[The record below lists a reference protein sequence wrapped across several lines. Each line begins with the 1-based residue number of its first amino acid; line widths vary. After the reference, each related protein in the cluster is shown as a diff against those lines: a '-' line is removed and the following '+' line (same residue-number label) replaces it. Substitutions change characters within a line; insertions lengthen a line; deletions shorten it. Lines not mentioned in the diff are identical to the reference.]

1 MVASGYAYSL
11 LHADLPVCIG
21 YQAVGRSVSTRHCV
35 LPARAESV
43 SAARRFVRDVAE
55 DWRGQPE
62 RFATL
67 LENLGIVVSELVTNA
82 LVHAYEAVLP
92 GRAGDASDLISL
104 CLVHEP
110 CDTGAGEAG
119 VERVLF
125 AVADPSA
132 ASPVAPTP
140 ARAADGLWGLDES
153 GRGMYLVEA
162 LADDWGWRRFRAPGA
177 AEPSGKVVWAL
188 FELAC

>member
-1 MVASGYAYSL
+1 MVASSYSYSL

-55 DWRGQPE
+55 DWRGEPA

-67 LENLGIVVSELVTNA
+67 KENLGIVVSELVTNA
-82 LVHAYEAVLP
+82 LVHAYEAVNP
-92 GRAGDASDLISL
+92 GRRHPDADLISL
-104 CLVHEP
+104 CLIHEP
-110 CDTGAGEAG
+110 CDTGAGESG

-132 ASPVAPTP
+132 ASPVEPNP
-140 ARAADGLWGLDES
+140 ERAADGLWGLDES

>member
-55 DWRGQPE
+55 DWRGRPE

-92 GRAGDASDLISL
+92 GRTCDESDLISL

-110 CDTGAGEAG
+110 CDTADGEAG
-119 VERVLF
+119 IERVLF

-132 ASPVAPTP
+132 ASPVAP
-140 ARAADGLWGLDES
+140 
-153 GRGMYLVEA
+153 
-162 LADDWGWRRFRAPGA
+162 
-177 AEPSGKVVWAL
+177 
-188 FELAC
+188 

>member
-1 MVASGYAYSL
+1 M

-55 DWRGQPE
+55 DWRGEPA

-67 LENLGIVVSELVTNA
+67 KENLGIVVSELVTNA
-82 LVHAYEAVLP
+82 LVHAYEAVNP
-92 GRAGDASDLISL
+92 GRRHPDADLISL
-104 CLVHEP
+104 CLIHEP
-110 CDTGAGEAG
+110 CDTGAGESG

-132 ASPVAPTP
+132 VSPVEPNP
-140 ARAADGLWGLDES
+140 ERAADGLWGLDES

>member
-1 MVASGYAYSL
+1 MVASSYSYSL

-55 DWRGQPE
+55 DWRGEPA

-67 LENLGIVVSELVTNA
+67 KENLGIVVSELVTNA
-82 LVHAYEAVLP
+82 LVHAYEAVNP
-92 GRAGDASDLISL
+92 GRRHPDADLISL
-104 CLVHEP
+104 CLIHEP
-110 CDTGAGEAG
+110 CDTGAGESG

-132 ASPVAPTP
+132 VSPVEPNP
-140 ARAADGLWGLDES
+140 ERAADGLWGLDES